1 VVFAYAKHIEAY
13 LISERDCFEQLAEM
27 SRRIDG
33 PTGRVNGCRY
43 ETVYANLHLF
53 IILVSRHVLFHV
65 TNRRL
70 NPCASIFS
78 AMRTPILATWL

>member
-1 VVFAYAKHIEAY
+1 VFADAKDIETD
-13 LISERDCFEQLAEM
+13 LVSERDRFEQLAEM
-27 SRRIDG
+27 FCGVDCPAR
-33 PTGRVNGCRY
+33 RVNGCRY
-43 ETVYANLHLF
+43 ETIYANLHLL